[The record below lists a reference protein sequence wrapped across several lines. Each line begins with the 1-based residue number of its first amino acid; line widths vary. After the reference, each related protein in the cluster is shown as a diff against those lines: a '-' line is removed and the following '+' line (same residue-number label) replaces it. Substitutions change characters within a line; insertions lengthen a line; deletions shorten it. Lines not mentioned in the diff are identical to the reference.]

1 MGSVSKEGVSICRRW
16 LSVYKCLVFGLVLLP
31 VVAHG
36 QSLADD
42 IQQLTLDYEKL
53 KQEKRILT
61 DMYKGYELVREGYEQ
76 IKGISEGNFHLH
88 QGFLNALLAV
98 SPTVRNYYKVSQI
111 INNEVQLVREYQSAR
126 NWMAGPGGYSTGSLL
141 YYDNL
146 YAGLL
151 SASLSNLDEL
161 AMLMTDG
168 NLRMS
173 DEERL
178 AAVDRIDGEMS
189 GRLAFLSAYNQLN
202 AVEAGQRGVQWNDVQ
217 ALMGVY
223 GIK

>member
-1 MGSVSKEGVSICRRW
+1 M
-16 LSVYKCLVFGLVLLP
+16 FGLVLLP
-31 VVAHG
+31 VIGRG

-53 KQEKRILT
+53 TQEKQILT
-61 DMYKGYELVREGYEQ
+61 DMYKGYTLVREGYEQ
-76 IKGISEGNFHLH
+76 IKGIAEGNFHLH

-98 SPTVRNYYKVSQI
+98 SPAVRNYYKVSQI
-111 INNEVQLVREYQSAR
+111 INNEVLLVREYQSAR
-126 NWMAGPGGYSTGSLL
+126 SWMAGPGGYSAGGLL

-168 NLRMS
+168 DLRMS

-189 GRLAFLSAYNQLN
+189 GRLAFLNAYNQLN

-223 GIK
+223 GLSN